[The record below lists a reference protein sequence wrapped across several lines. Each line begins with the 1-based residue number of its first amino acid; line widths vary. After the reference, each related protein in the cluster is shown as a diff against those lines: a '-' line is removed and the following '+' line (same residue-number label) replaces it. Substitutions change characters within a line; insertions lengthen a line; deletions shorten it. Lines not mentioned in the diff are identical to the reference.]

1 MRFDGVRQVQAPIDV
16 VWTALHDREVLRVA
30 IPGCERL
37 SPVGHHR
44 YAATL
49 AARVGPVADTYRG
62 AFAIEDLAT
71 GAALRVLVEGRGRCG
86 QLNLDLRVELD
97 DGRHSG
103 TTALRYEA
111 HAGVKGPVAR
121 LGNPTLTVAGGHL
134 TGCFFR
140 DLDRSLR
147 SFRSTAPALPA
158 VALA

>member
-1 MRFDGVRQVQAPIDV
+1 MRFDGVRQVQAPINV
-16 VWTALHDREVLRVA
+16 VWMALHDLEVLRMA

-37 SPVGHHR
+37 SPVGHQR

-71 GAALRVLVEGRGRCG
+71 GAELRVRVDGRGRCG
-86 QLNLDLRVELD
+86 ELQLDLRVELEN
-97 DGRHSG
+97 GRIPG

-111 HAGVKGPVAR
+111 HAGVNGLVGR
-121 LGNPTLTVAGGHL
+121 LGNATLTVAGGHL

-140 DLDRSLR
+140 DLERSLR
-147 SFRSTAPALPA
+147 SGAPSNSAA
-158 VALA
+158 ALA